1 MRFLVLIKLVLIIL
15 VTSEGIATLQKSL
28 FSHTSLSDSR
38 LFLVVKE

>member
-15 VTSEGIATLQKSL
+15 VTSEGITTLQKSL